1 MTTRYIGTVIRLH
14 RKAAGMSRADLARL
28 SGVGK
33 TMIYDLEH
41 GKETVQLR
49 GLLLI
54 LDALS
59 IKLRF
64 ESRVMESLKEL
75 IERGEI
81 DESSGAPHQ
90 RTR

>member
-1 MTTRYIGTVIRLH
+1 MTTRYIGTVIKLH
-14 RKAAGMSRADLARL
+14 RKAAGMSRVDLARL

-54 LDALS
+54 LNALS
-59 IKLRF
+59 IELRF
-64 ESRVMESLKEL
+64 DSRVMDSLKEL
-75 IERGEI
+75 IEGGET
-81 DESSGAPHQ
+81 DEHTSASY
-90 RTR
+90 